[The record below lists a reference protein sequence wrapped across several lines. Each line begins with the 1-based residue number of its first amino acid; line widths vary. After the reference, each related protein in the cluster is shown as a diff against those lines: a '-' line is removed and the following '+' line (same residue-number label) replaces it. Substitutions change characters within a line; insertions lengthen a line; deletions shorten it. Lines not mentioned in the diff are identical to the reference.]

1 MAGDVESNKTLANL
15 DEAVKRGMEL
25 HRGTEGGEP
34 GKQKKVLHRAGVTS
48 DQYDDDDVVRKGV
61 TGGFAQEHERRLGC
75 RAARPGVFKG
85 SLTTGNAPI
94 PAASL
99 F

>member
-1 MAGDVESNKTLANL
+1 MAGDVESNITLANL

-48 DQYDDDDVVRKGV
+48 DQYDGDDVV
-61 TGGFAQEHERRLGC
+61 EERSDRWFRSRA
-75 RAARPGVFKG
+75 RAAPGVPSSAAR
-85 SLTTGNAPI
+85 SL
-94 PAASL
+94 
-99 F
+99 